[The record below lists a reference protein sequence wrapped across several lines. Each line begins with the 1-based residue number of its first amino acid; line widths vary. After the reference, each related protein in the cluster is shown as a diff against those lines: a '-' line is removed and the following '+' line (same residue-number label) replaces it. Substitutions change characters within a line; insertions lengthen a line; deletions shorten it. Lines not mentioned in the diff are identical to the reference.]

1 MGDNPIYTWN
11 CLIYSFEGR
20 PIGYLEV
27 PDVATLLLTGIT
39 VKLRSP
45 IRGSGTPRRLSFPPP
60 PVGPPPPEQTGA
72 RRKRQRQDQER
83 PAEQDGLHRA
93 TAHGPGEE
101 IWETKVPFNTRQVFK
116 WIQSNSFIPKPSYC
130 WCAEKVTGGNK
141 SIQMPYLLLGLM
153 KPKKIP
159 FFITIDYRLL
169 LVQGSVI
176 LCY

>member
-1 MGDNPIYTWN
+1 MWYCWTLT
-11 CLIYSFEGR
+11 CSFEGR
-20 PIGYLEV
+20 PVGDPEI
-27 PDVATLLLTGIT
+27 PHVATLLFTWIT
-39 VKLRSP
+39 VRLCSP
-45 IRGSGTPRRLSFPPP
+45 IRGSRPAQRLSLPPP
-60 PVGPPPPEQTGA
+60 PAGPPPPKQAGA
-72 RRKRQRQDQER
+72 HRRRQQQDQKG
-83 PAEQDGLHRA
+83 PTEQDGLHRA

-116 WIQSNSFIPKPSYC
+116 WIQSTSFIPKPSYC